1 MNTGNINNSTL
12 ILLSQALNSIDHVFS
27 CKGTTDE
34 LIEPLRD
41 HIMSAINIELS
52 RIKRESDYTLKKF
65 SK

>member
-1 MNTGNINNSTL
+1 MNTGNINTSTL
-12 ILLSQALNSIDHVFS
+12 ILLSEALNSINHVFS
-27 CKGTTDE
+27 CQGTTDE

-41 HIMSAINIELS
+41 HIMSAIDIELS